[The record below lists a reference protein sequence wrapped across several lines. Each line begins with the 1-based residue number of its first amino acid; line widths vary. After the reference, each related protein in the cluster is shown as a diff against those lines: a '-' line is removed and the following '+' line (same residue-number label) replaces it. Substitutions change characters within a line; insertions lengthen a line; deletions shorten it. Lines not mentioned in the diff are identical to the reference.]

1 MTDRQLASPQ
11 IEEALALPLDA
22 DTVDMLADYY
32 DEPPWM
38 RAARHA
44 AWTQY
49 AEMDWPSP
57 KAEAWRRVPL
67 RHYPLADQ
75 QIKIAPQPVQR
86 LDELPPCWLDPLA
99 PESHVAGLL
108 MHRNGTVSHA
118 QLNALATDQGVALS
132 DLHQALDTHGDLIRR
147 YWMQGTTTR
156 PEFNKFAA
164 LNGALWHGGTFV
176 HVPAGVRLAQPLQ
189 SLIGYD
195 QQGHIGLHHTLVIAE
210 RGSRVTLLQDR
221 RSYESA
227 PRLNA
232 EIVEIYA
239 EEGAWVRYASLQH
252 WGEQRYTVSM
262 QNVQLA
268 RDAHLIWAGASLG
281 GRATKE
287 FLRSDLTAPGAHAEM
302 QGLTF
307 AAGDQ
312 FVDQS
317 TYQHH
322 QVDHTYSD
330 LLYRNVLRDKAHT
343 VFYGMIRVEPEA
355 QGTEG
360 FQTNN
365 NLLLDD
371 ARAHAI
377 PGLEIIAND
386 VLCSH
391 GATVSRLDDEQLF
404 YLRARAIPRPQAE
417 HLIVRGF
424 LRPIIERIPLACMRE
439 RLDAEISRRFWGR

>member
-1 MTDRQLASPQ
+1 MADQPIAGSQLAQ
-11 IEEALALPLDA
+11 ALSLPVA
-22 DTVDMLADYY
+22 ASTVDALVDYY
-32 DEPPWM
+32 DEPAWM
-38 RAARHA
+38 REARLNAWDLYTEMEWPHA
-44 AWTQY
+44 
-49 AEMDWPSP
+49 

-67 RHYPLADQ
+67 RKFPLDQ
-75 QIKIAPQPVQR
+75 HAVKIAPQPAQQ
-86 LDELPPCWLDPLA
+86 LADLPPCWVDPLA

-108 MHRNGTVSHA
+108 VHRNGAVSYHRVKADVA
-118 QLNALATDQGVALS
+118 QQGAVFI
-132 DLHQALDTHGDLIRR
+132 DLHQALQTHGELIRR
-147 YWMQGTTTR
+147 YWMQGQTAR
-156 PEFNKFAA
+156 PDFNRFTA

-189 SLIGYD
+189 SLVGYD
-195 QQGHIGLHHTLVIAE
+195 EEGGVGLHHTLVIAE

-232 EIVEIYA
+232 EVVEIYA
-239 EEGAWVRYASLQH
+239 EAGAWVRYASLQH
-252 WGEQRYTVSM
+252 WGEQRYTVSV
-262 QNVQLA
+262 QNVRLA

-287 FLRSDLTAPGAHAEM
+287 FLRTDLAAPGAHAEM
-302 QGLTF
+302 RGFTF
-307 AAGDQ
+307 VAGEQ
-312 FVDQS
+312 YLDQS

-322 QVDHTYSD
+322 QVEQTYSD
-330 LLYRNVLRDKAHT
+330 LLYRNVLRDTART
-343 VFYGMIRVEPEA
+343 AFYGMIRVEPNA

-360 FQTNN
+360 YQANN

-371 ARAHAI
+371 PHAHAI

-386 VLCSH
+386 VICSH

-404 YLRARAIPRPQAE
+404 YLRARGIPRAEAE

-424 LRPIIERIPLACMRE
+424 LRPITGRMPLACIRE
-439 RLDAEISRRFWGR
+439 RLDEEISRRFWR

>member
-1 MTDRQLASPQ
+1 MADHPIASAQVEKALSLPVGG
-11 IEEALALPLDA
+11 EAVDA
-22 DTVDMLADYY
+22 LADYY
-32 DEPPWM
+32 DEPRWM
-38 RAARHA
+38 RDARHD
-44 AWTQY
+44 AWALY
-49 AEMDWPSP
+49 AEMDWPHP

-67 RHYPLADQ
+67 RRYPLEDR
-75 QIKIAPQPVQR
+75 KVRIAPQPVHQ
-86 LDELPPCWLDPLA
+86 LDELPPCWVDPLA
-99 PESHVAGLL
+99 PESHVGGLL
-108 MHRNGTVSHA
+108 VHRNGAVSYNKTKA
-118 QLNALATDQGVALS
+118 DAAFQDVTFT
-132 DLHQALDTHGDLIRR
+132 DLHQALHTHGELIRR
-147 YWMQGTTTR
+147 YWMQGRTAR
-156 PEFNKFAA
+156 PDFNRFAA

-176 HVPAGVRLAQPLQ
+176 HVPASVRLAQPLQ

-195 QQGHIGLHHTLVIAE
+195 DEGGIGLHHTLVIAE

-221 RSYESA
+221 RSYESV
-227 PRLNA
+227 PQLNA

-252 WGEQRYTVSM
+252 WGEQRYTVSV
-262 QNVQLA
+262 QNVELA
-268 RDAHLIWAGASLG
+268 RDTRLIWAGGSLG

-287 FLRSDLTAPGAHAEM
+287 FLRTDLTAPDAHAEM
-302 QGLTF
+302 LGFTF

-312 FVDQS
+312 YVDQS

-322 QVDHTYSD
+322 QVEQAYSD
-330 LLYRNVLRDKAHT
+330 LLYRNVLRDQART
-343 VFYGMIRVEPEA
+343 VFYGMIRVEPDA

-360 FQTNN
+360 YQANN

-386 VLCSH
+386 VVCSH

-404 YLRARAIPRPQAE
+404 YLRARGIPRAQAE

-424 LRPIIERIPLACMRE
+424 LRSIISRMPLACIRD
-439 RLDAEISRRFWGR
+439 RLDEEISHRFWR

>member
-1 MTDRQLASPQ
+1 MADQTIASPKLDTKLSLPVDATAVD
-11 IEEALALPLDA
+11 AL
-22 DTVDMLADYY
+22 VDYY

-38 RAARHA
+38 REKRQA
-44 AWTQY
+44 AWDLY
-49 AEMDWPSP
+49 AAMDWPHP

-67 RHYPLADQ
+67 RQFPLEDRTLR
-75 QIKIAPQPVQR
+75 IAPQSARQ
-86 LDELPPCWLDPLA
+86 LDELPPCWVDPLA

-108 MHRNGTVSHA
+108 VHRNG
-118 QLNALATDQGVALS
+118 ATSYNKVKADVAHQGATFT
-132 DLHQALDTHGDLIRR
+132 DLHQALQTHGELIRR
-147 YWMQGTTTR
+147 HWMQGRTAR
-156 PEFNKFAA
+156 PDFNRFTA

-189 SLIGYD
+189 SLVGYD
-195 QQGHIGLHHTLVIAE
+195 EQGGIGLHHTLVIAE

-227 PRLNA
+227 PQLNA
-232 EIVEIYA
+232 EVVEIYA

-252 WGEQRYTVSM
+252 WGEQRYTVSV
-262 QNVQLA
+262 QNVELA
-268 RDAHLIWAGASLG
+268 RDTRLIWAGASLG

-287 FLRSDLTAPGAHAEM
+287 FLRTDLTAPGAHAEM
-302 QGLTF
+302 HGFAF
-307 AAGDQ
+307 AARDQ
-312 FVDQS
+312 YLDQS

-322 QVDHTYSD
+322 QVEQTYSD
-330 LLYRNVLRDKAHT
+330 LLYRNVLRDEART
-343 VFYGMIRVEPEA
+343 AFYGMIRVEPDA

-360 FQTNN
+360 YQANN

-386 VLCSH
+386 VVCSH

-404 YLRARAIPRPQAE
+404 YLRARGIPRAQAE

-424 LRPIIERIPLACMRE
+424 LSPIIGRMPLACIRD
-439 RLDAEISRRFWGR
+439 RLDEEISRRFWR